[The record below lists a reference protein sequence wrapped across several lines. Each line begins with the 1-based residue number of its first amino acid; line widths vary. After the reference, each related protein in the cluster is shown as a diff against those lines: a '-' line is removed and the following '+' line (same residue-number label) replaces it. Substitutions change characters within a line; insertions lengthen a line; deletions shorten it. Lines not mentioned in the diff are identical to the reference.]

1 MSTRDRIAKAFER
14 NAEVLRRRP
23 QAGLGTSNTTVR
35 LLDGLAC
42 QIESGEW
49 RLVADQPGTTGGDN
63 RGPDPGDLGRAAL
76 GICLAQGYVLAL
88 ALAGLTVRGLEVR
101 VESLADRRG
110 MFGVDAEVPAGSQ
123 GLRCSVTVDSDAD
136 EAAIREALDEA
147 DRRSPWLYNFKTALP
162 VEREIT
168 IR

>member
-42 QIESGEW
+42 EIESGEW
-49 RLVADQPGTTGGDN
+49 RLVADQPGTTGGEN

-76 GICLAQGYVLAL
+76 GVCLAQGYVLAL
-88 ALAGLTVRGLEVR
+88 ALAGVKGFAVSRSGLKAWRTVVECSASTPRCPPALKACGVR
-101 VESLADRRG
+101 
-110 MFGVDAEVPAGSQ
+110 
-123 GLRCSVTVDSDAD
+123 
-136 EAAIREALDEA
+136 
-147 DRRSPWLYNFKTALP
+147 
-162 VEREIT
+162 
-168 IR
+168 